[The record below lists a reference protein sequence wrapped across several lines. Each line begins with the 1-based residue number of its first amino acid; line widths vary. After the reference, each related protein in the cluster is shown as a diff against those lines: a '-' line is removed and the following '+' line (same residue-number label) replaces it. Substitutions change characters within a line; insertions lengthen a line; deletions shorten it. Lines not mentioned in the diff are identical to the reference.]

1 MATNISHIEGAIG
14 QKCFM
19 LIATVTTSLFGFFYA
34 YIKCWQLSLV
44 LTGVLPFMM
53 IAGALMMKSM
63 ATMSVVSKTSYEDA
77 AGRAE
82 QVNLYFII
90 GFRWNQND

>member
-1 MATNISHIEGAIG
+1 
-14 QKCFM
+14 M
-19 LIATVTTSLFGFFYA
+19 LVATVTTSFFGFVYA

-53 IAGALMMKSM
+53 IAGILMMKSL
-63 ATMSVVSKTSYEDA
+63 ANITLLSKTSYEDA

-82 QVNLYFII
+82 QVNYFYI
-90 GFRWNQND
+90 